1 MGCFYGVFYRLAQGT
16 LFTTTAHL
24 VYEDTKCMTDADM
37 STVMG
42 RERVRI
48 TGGASTPHGAN
59 DTEIFHP
66 SYRFEVFPWSNRS
79 KVHY

>member
-1 MGCFYGVFYRLAQGT
+1 MGCFYGVFYQLAQGT

-42 RERVRI
+42 RERVR
-48 TGGASTPHGAN
+48 G
-59 DTEIFHP
+59 
-66 SYRFEVFPWSNRS
+66 
-79 KVHY
+79 